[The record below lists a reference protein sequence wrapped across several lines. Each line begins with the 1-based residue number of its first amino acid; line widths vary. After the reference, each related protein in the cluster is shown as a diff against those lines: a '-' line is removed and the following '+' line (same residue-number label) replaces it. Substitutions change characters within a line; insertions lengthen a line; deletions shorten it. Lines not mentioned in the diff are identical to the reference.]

1 MDTERREIL
10 DSSLTI
16 SSQEIVNL
24 IQSVSEEQIDTFLDT
39 MLTLDSSRNILVSG
53 VGTSGVAA
61 QKIVHALRCQQYR
74 AHYLSPGDALHGA
87 SGAVQKGDILIVISN
102 GGTSDTVNTTARIAK
117 DRGARVFAVT
127 SREDSPLAVIA
138 DHLITVKVTQESDYA
153 GLLATASILCVIALF
168 DSMISVLQKERNFT
182 REGFSQIHP
191 SGKVGH
197 DIMKNS

>member
-1 MDTERREIL
+1 MTKDQRKIL

-24 IQSVSEEQIDTFLDT
+24 IQSVSESQMDQLVNALLNI
-39 MLTLDSSRNILVSG
+39 DSSSVIVSG
-53 VGTSGVAA
+53 AGTSGVAS
-61 QKIVHALRCQQYR
+61 QKIVHALRCQQFR

-87 SGAVQKGDILIVISN
+87 SGVIQPDDILIVISN
-102 GGTSDTVNTTARIAK
+102 GGTSDTVNATARIAK

-127 SREDSPLAVIA
+127 AGSDSPLAAIA
-138 DHLITVKVTQESDYA
+138 DDIIEVKVSQESDYA

-168 DSMISVLQKERNFT
+168 DAVISVIQKEKNFT

-191 SGKVGH
+191 SGKVGQE
-197 DIMKNS
+197 ISK